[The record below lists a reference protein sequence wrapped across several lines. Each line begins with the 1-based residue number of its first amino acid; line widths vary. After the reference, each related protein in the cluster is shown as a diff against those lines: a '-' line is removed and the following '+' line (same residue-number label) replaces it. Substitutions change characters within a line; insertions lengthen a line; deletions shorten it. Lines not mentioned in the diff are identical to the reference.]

1 MNDRLQEVLDAVER
15 QASGYSD
22 DLAEFVR
29 IASVSTA
36 REHREDID
44 AAAAWTAARLRRAGV
59 PEVQVLD
66 TAGHP
71 VVVGRWQ
78 VAADL
83 PTVVIYGH
91 YDVQPAEP
99 LELWHSPAFEP
110 EVRDGKLYGRGA
122 SDDKGG
128 VMVAIQAVEAW
139 ASVTGALPVNV
150 TFLIEGEEEVGSP
163 NLPGFLADH
172 AELLAGDLAISA
184 DGGIYGVGVPSLT
197 VSSRGLGGCEI
208 VVRGAAADL
217 HSGTYGGPVP
227 NPLAGLARIL
237 ASFHDDDGRVA
248 VPGFYD
254 GVEEPTE
261 AQRRALAATP
271 TDDTALLA
279 ELGLKAW
286 SGEVGYS
293 ALELRTLRPTLEING
308 MGGGYQGPGIK
319 TVLPSE
325 ARAKV
330 TCRLVIGQD
339 PDRIVEAI
347 AAQVKALTP
356 TGMSVEVTPLP
367 GKGKAYAM
375 PLDHPV
381 LVPAARAMEAVFGLK
396 PFPVW
401 QGGTVPVAES
411 FMSQLGMW
419 CLYFAFG
426 EPDNGLHA
434 PNEFVRVD
442 MLRKGTLATV
452 RLLGELAQTPLND

>member
-1 MNDRLQEVLDAVER
+1 MDDRLQDVLESVEKR
-15 QASGYSD
+15 APGYAD
-22 DLAEFVR
+22 DLAAFVR

-36 REHREDID
+36 REHRQDID
-44 AAAAWTAARLRRAGV
+44 AAAEWTAARLRRAGV
-59 PEVQVLD
+59 PQVQVLP

-71 VVVGRWQ
+71 VVVGRWR
-78 VAADL
+78 VDDGL
-83 PTVVIYGH
+83 PTMVIYGH
-91 YDVQPAEP
+91 YDVQPPEP

-139 ASVTGALPVNV
+139 AEATGAPPVNV
-150 TFLIEGEEEVGSP
+150 TFMIEGEEEIGSP
-163 NLPGFLADH
+163 NLPAFLKAH

-197 VSSRGLGGCEI
+197 VSSRGLSGCEI
-208 VVRGAAADL
+208 VVRGASCDL

-227 NPLAGLARIL
+227 NPLAGLASIL
-237 ASFHDDDGRVA
+237 ASLHDEHGRVN

-261 AQRRALAATP
+261 AQRAGLAAAP
-271 TDDTALLA
+271 YDDAALLA
-279 ELGLKAW
+279 SLGLERW
-286 SGEVGYS
+286 TGEEGYS
-293 ALELRTLRPTLEING
+293 ALELRTIRPTLEING

-325 ARAKV
+325 ARAKI
-330 TCRLVIGQD
+330 TCRLVAGQD
-339 PDRIVEAI
+339 PDRIVAAI
-347 AAQVKALTP
+347 ATQVAATTPSGLKAD
-356 TGMSVEVTPLP
+356 VTPLP

-375 PLDHPV
+375 PLDHPA
-381 LVPAARAMEAVFGLK
+381 LKPAAEAMAAVFGRQ

-401 QGGTVPVAES
+401 QGGTVPVAET
-411 FMSQLGMW
+411 FHSQLGMW

-426 EPDNGLHA
+426 EPDNSLHA

-442 MLRKGTLATV
+442 MLRLGTLATV
-452 RLLGELAQTPLND
+452 RLLGALAHTPLAG